1 MNAGTGRAAGEVQA
15 AERRDQ
21 PRSET
26 ASAALTAERPADAP
40 RPRRRL
46 LHNLARFG
54 VPLVT
59 LVLFALFWLLN
70 PDTFLTVA
78 NLQVVAASNSIG
90 LLLALAALAPLI
102 GGEFDLSIGFMLE
115 LSAVMTAVLIGQE
128 HVPIAAALPVV
139 LVTGALIGFLNGFL
153 ITRVGI
159 SSFIATLGVG
169 SLAGAASLY
178 LTQGAI
184 LIEGIPRS
192 LINFGQG
199 FVSGVPNVV
208 GIGLGGLVA
217 FWVVCEH
224 TTFGRKLV
232 AVGLSRRAS
241 ELVGVRTGRMLVVSF
256 VISGVVAAFCGFLSL
271 ARTGSASSGIGANYL
286 LPALAACFLG
296 ATAVKVGRFNVLG
309 TGFAVLLVAVGL
321 NGLQLLGAPGW
332 VEPGFDGA
340 VLLVAV
346 GASRLAAGSTRR

>member
-1 MNAGTGRAAGEVQA
+1 MNGRIGEATDDARVTDRQDPAGAAVGA
-15 AERRDQ
+15 PASQ
-21 PRSET
+21 PR
-26 ASAALTAERPADAP
+26 PAPGQA
-40 RPRRRL
+40 RRV
-46 LHNLARFG
+46 LHELARFG

-59 LVLFALFWLLN
+59 LVLFVLFWALN
-70 PDTFLTVA
+70 PDTFPTVS
-78 NLQVVAASNSIG
+78 NFQVVAASNSIG
-90 LLLALAALAPLI
+90 LLLALAALAPLV

-115 LSAVMTAVLIGQE
+115 LSAVMTAVLIGQD
-128 HVPIAAALPVV
+128 HLPVV
-139 LVTGALIGFLNGFL
+139 VSLAIVLVVGALVGLLNGLL

-199 FVSGVPNVV
+199 FVAGIPNVV
-208 GIGLGGLVA
+208 GLGLLGLLA
-217 FWVVCEH
+217 FWVAFEH

-241 ELVGVRTGRMLVVSF
+241 ELVGVNTGRMLVASF
-256 VISGVVAAFCGFLSL
+256 VIAGVVAALCGFLSL

-309 TGFAVLLVAVGL
+309 TGFAVLLVAIGL

-346 GASRLAAGSTRR
+346 GASRLAGGVTRR

>member
-1 MNAGTGRAAGEVQA
+1 MTTAGQRAG
-15 AERRDQ
+15 RRDQ
-21 PRSET
+21 PQVN
-26 ASAALTAERPADAP
+26 TAEQGAVVVGPGGAADV
-40 RPRRRL
+40 RRV
-46 LHNLARFG
+46 LHDLARFG

-59 LVLFALFWLLN
+59 LILFVLFWLLN
-70 PDTFLTVA
+70 PGTFVTIA
-78 NLQVVAASNSIG
+78 NLQVVAASNSIA
-90 LLLALAALAPLI
+90 LLLALASLAPLI
-102 GGEFDLSIGFMLE
+102 GGEFDLSVGFMLE
-115 LSAVMTAVLIGQE
+115 LAAVMSAVFVGQL
-128 HVPIAAALPVV
+128 HVPIAATLLIV
-139 LVTGALIGFLNGFL
+139 LVTGVLVGLINGIL
-153 ITRVGI
+153 IVRVDI

-169 SLAGAASLY
+169 SLAAAASLY

-192 LINFGQG
+192 LIRFGQG
-199 FVSGVPNVV
+199 VVAGVPYIV
-208 GIGLGGLVA
+208 GLGLFGLFG
-217 FWVVCEH
+217 FWVVFEH

-232 AVGLSRRAS
+232 TVGLSRRAS
-241 ELVGVRTGRMLVVSF
+241 ELVGVRTGRMVIASFIVSGA
-256 VISGVVAAFCGFLSL
+256 VSAVCGFLSL

-296 ATAVKVGRFNVLG
+296 ATTIKVGRFNVLG

-346 GASRLAAGSTRR
+346 GASRLAGGRSRR